1 MSSLFDDYLQ
11 GSLLR
16 RNLFILEV
24 LTAPLVEVQKHVYH
38 LESDNVNSDSGKG
51 PCRKSRDVV
60 LALVYMYR
68 CRFAL
73 HVPEVLLG
81 EIDISGLSLP
91 YNSMGKYCLCR
102 TCLPLFAYLIAH
114 RDRECSLINLTGA

>member
-38 LESDNVNSDSGKG
+38 LESDNVNQILEK
-51 PCRKSRDVV
+51 
-60 LALVYMYR
+60 
-68 CRFAL
+68 
-73 HVPEVLLG
+73 VPAENPGTWCLL
-81 EIDISGLSLP
+81 
-91 YNSMGKYCLCR
+91 
-102 TCLPLFAYLIAH
+102 
-114 RDRECSLINLTGA
+114 